1 MYVCLATP
9 TRPMNH
15 YKPKKLKISLVFDKR
30 SYTDIRTYIEIG
42 EAAILINVF
51 CFVFFVKEIHQR
63 TQGSVKMKVYFL
75 GVELILFIFLHVC
88 QVYHET

>member
-1 MYVCLATP
+1 
-9 TRPMNH
+9 MNY

-51 CFVFFVKEIHQR
+51 CLFFCKRNTPENPGQR
-63 TQGSVKMKVYFL
+63 QNEG
-75 GVELILFIFLHVC
+75 LFFRC
-88 QVYHET
+88 